1 MVCGAPEAAVHQV
14 SVQVIVM
21 LAVAFPSTRWT
32 TVTSPAAIHT
42 LARARHAAVGH
53 EASEGA
59 RDIRRWVGV
68 RSV

>member
-1 MVCGAPEAAVHQV
+1 MLQRLRSIRWPYR
-14 SVQVIVM
+14 STVM

-32 TVTSPAAIHT
+32 TGTPLAAIHS
-42 LARARHAAVGH
+42 LAAARHAAVGH

>member
-1 MVCGAPEAAVHQV
+1 M
-14 SVQVIVM
+14 QVIVM